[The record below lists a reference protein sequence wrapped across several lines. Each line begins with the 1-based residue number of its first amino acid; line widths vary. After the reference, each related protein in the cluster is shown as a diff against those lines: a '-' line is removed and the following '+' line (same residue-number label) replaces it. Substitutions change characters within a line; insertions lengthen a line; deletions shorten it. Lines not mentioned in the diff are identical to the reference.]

1 MTQKAPERRQVVRFA
16 FYKLD
21 SAWRRLPAERQASA
35 KLEFGET
42 IESFAGRLLLRPYG
56 LVGIR
61 GDCDFL
67 LWQVAEDLDSLVA
80 LQTAL
85 NRTDLGAYLAVPYSY
100 LAMTRRSIYEFPE
113 APGAGQPSRLVIR
126 PSDARYLFV
135 YPFIKTRAWYLL
147 PKPERQGMM
156 DEHVRVGRQY
166 PSIRLNTTYSYG
178 LDDQEFIVAFEGDSP
193 ADFLDLVMELRE
205 SKASSYTLRDTPT
218 FTCVQMSLWDMLD
231 TLGGAGSVQEVSRRP
246 ARADGYTPAGTLAD
260 LPPGSSR
267 RVYVGGE
274 AVALFNINGTVRAI
288 ANRCSHARAS
298 LSEGT
303 VDAARC
309 TVTCPWHEGVFSL
322 ETGQPLGG
330 PPSLPVVVYRVKL
343 EGDTVLIAPPPRTPA
358 EAREPTVAP
367 HS

>member
-1 MTQKAPERRQVVRFA
+1 MSSKPSEKRQVVRFA

-135 YPFIKTRAWYLL
+135 YPFIKTRAWYML
-147 PKPERQGMM
+147 PKAERQLMM

-166 PSIRLNTTYSYG
+166 PSIRHNTTG
-178 LDDQEFIVAFEGDSP
+178 VRRRRCRRALQRERHRARHRQP
-193 ADFLDLVMELRE
+193 LHARARQPLR
-205 SKASSYTLRDTPT
+205 RD
-218 FTCVQMSLWDMLD
+218 
-231 TLGGAGSVQEVSRRP
+231 RRP
-246 ARADGYTPAGTLAD
+246 GPLRGDVPLARRRLFARDRAGAERAAVAAGRHLSREGRGRHGPRRSPGFDRRGRADRC
-260 LPPGSSR
+260 PPLLTTAVSSR
-267 RVYVGGE
+267 R
-274 AVALFNINGTVRAI
+274 
-288 ANRCSHARAS
+288 
-298 LSEGT
+298 
-303 VDAARC
+303 AAR
-309 TVTCPWHEGVFSL
+309 S
-322 ETGQPLGG
+322 
-330 PPSLPVVVYRVKL
+330 PPM
-343 EGDTVLIAPPPRTPA
+343 
-358 EAREPTVAP
+358 
-367 HS
+367 

>member
-1 MTQKAPERRQVVRFA
+1 MSSRPSEKRQVVRFA

-35 KLEFGET
+35 KLEFGEA

-85 NRTDLGAYLAVPYSY
+85 NRSDLGAYLALPYSY

-113 APGAGQPSRLVIR
+113 APGQPSRLHIR

-135 YPFIKTRAWYLL
+135 YPFTKTRAWYAL
-147 PKPERQGMM
+147 PKPERQAMM

-193 ADFLDLVMELRE
+193 ADFLDLVMQLRE
-205 SKASSYTLRDTPT
+205 SRASSYTLRDTPT
-218 FTCVQMSLWDMLD
+218 FTCVQMSLWDLLD
-231 TLGGAGSVQEVSRRP
+231 TLGGAGAAQAVSRRP
-246 ARADGYTPAGTLAD
+246 ARADGYTPVATLAD
-260 LPPGSSR
+260 LPAGSSR
-267 RVYVGGE
+267 RVYVGGD
-274 AVALFNINGTVRAI
+274 AVALFNVRGTVHAI
-288 ANRCSHARAS
+288 ANRCTHARAS

-303 VDAARC
+303 VDPARC

-322 ETGQPLGG
+322 DTGQVLGG
-330 PPSLPVVVYRVKL
+330 PPSLPVAAYRVKI
-343 EGDTVLIAPPPRTPA
+343 EGDTVLIAPA